1 MNVAIVGTG
10 DIVESLARLAA
21 AAGNTVTVGGARGPE
36 GFASTTDLATLARST
51 DLLLLAMA
59 PDHFRGIVREL
70 VPGPAS
76 RAVVATRGLEPGTG
90 KRLSEILVEE
100 SACLRVGALAGPIL
114 PGEVRRNSPCA
125 AVVASP
131 FTEVTRAASQ
141 ALHSSAC
148 RIYSSQDLPGVELA
162 GALVEVLAMAL
173 GIARGLGLGVGA
185 QALIVTRG
193 VAEGSRLARMGGGDP
208 RTFSGLA
215 GVGELVASAALPDHP
230 GFVRGLALAR
240 GEADPAAAALCQAL
254 LGRVGDLP
262 ITQAVGALAAG
273 KARAAE
279 VITGLMTRDNR
290 EEFDA

>member
-10 DIVESLARLAA
+10 EIVESLARLAV

-36 GFASTTDLATLARST
+36 GFVATTDLAALARST
-51 DLLLLAMA
+51 DILLLAMA
-59 PDHFRGIVREL
+59 PDRFRGIVCEL
-70 VPGPAS
+70 DPGPAA

-90 KRLSEILVEE
+90 KRLSEILAEE

-114 PGEVRRNSPCA
+114 PGEVRRHSPCA

-131 FTEVTRAASQ
+131 FAEVTRAASR
-141 ALHSSAC
+141 ALHSPAC
-148 RIYSSQDLPGVELA
+148 RIYGTLDLPGVELA

-215 GVGELVASAALPDHP
+215 GVGELVACAALPDHP
-230 GFVRGLALAR
+230 GHVRGLALAR

-254 LGRVGDLP
+254 LGRVRDLP
-262 ITQAVGALAAG
+262 ITQAVGTLAAG
-273 KARAAE
+273 QARAAE
-279 VITGLMTRDNR
+279 VIKSLMTRDNR
-290 EEFDA
+290 DEFEE